1 MQKHLLLT
9 LLAVLSISCGLHAQT
24 AQDRFQL
31 ASMTASDKSSHS
43 EYTYNDKGQL
53 IKRYRNFE
61 SEETYDELKYN
72 EKGWLT
78 KMEGFEKKGSE
89 WSLLYYIDYTHDE
102 KGNITSKKYYNYN
115 EIKKEMI
122 YQGVKNLSYDND
134 GRLVKLEHDLDGIG
148 LYTREEYTYDAQGRL
163 SEILLWG
170 IDLVLMDG
178 ELIKEELTKITYDSE
193 GRREKDVLYTLEND
207 NQSVASIREYTY
219 EGMDCIEMK
228 RTSSKGVVV
237 NKEVYAYNTKV
248 PAKNVILPE
257 TPEFGIDN
265 KFGIGT
271 MRTRQ
276 ELWKYD
282 FSIKALLHVHDLEYT
297 YTTPTAIA
305 QPTSQDVDTV
315 VYSYVEGDKLY
326 LRGGLVSEI
335 SLFDTM
341 GQQIISHQ
349 SVTGNSIDIATI
361 PAGSYILSIVAD
373 GSQHIRKISIQR

>member
-24 AQDRFQL
+24 AQDHYQL
-31 ASMTASDKSSHS
+31 AKTNMTDGSFDT
-43 EYTYNDKGQL
+43 EYTYNNKGQL
-53 IKRYRNFE
+53 IKRFRKADTY
-61 SEETYDELKYN
+61 ETYDELKYN
-72 EKGWLT
+72 EKGLLT
-78 KMEGFEKKGSE
+78 KMEGFEKKGSD
-89 WSLLYYIDYTHDE
+89 WKTLYYVDYTHDE
-102 KGNITSKKYYNYN
+102 KGRISTKKYYNYN
-115 EIKKEMI
+115 EIKNSMI
-122 YQGVKNLSYDND
+122 YQGVKTLSYDKD
-134 GRLVKLEHDLDGIG
+134 GRLAKIEFDVDGLG
-148 LYTREEYTYDAQGRL
+148 LYNREEYTYDAQGRL
-163 SEILLWG
+163 SEIIFWESD
-170 IDLVLMDG
+170 IFSVSG
-178 ELIKEELTKITYDSE
+178 ELVKAKLTKITYDAE
-193 GRREKDVLYTLEND
+193 GRREKDVLYTIDEG

-219 EGMDCIEMK
+219 EGKDCTQMK
-228 RTSSKGVVV
+228 NTSSKGIMLE
-237 NKEVYAYNTKV
+237 KEVYTYNTQV
-248 PAKNVILPE
+248 SAKNVILPE
-257 TPEFGIDN
+257 TPEFGIDY
-265 KFGIGT
+265 KFGINT

-276 ELWKYD
+276 EFWKYD